1 MDIETIY
8 RIAEEDAKLPLEELH
23 HKIAFLK
30 SEGCGIL
37 ECMVYVRANQL
48 CRLGEAKAIVINSP
62 SWLSQKDD
70 FMRHQ
75 EEQMTEFMETMEE
88 DIEMIKHE
96 YSEDGTKI
104 QILRK
109 K

>member
-8 RIAEEDAKLPLEELH
+8 RMAEEDAKLSLEELH

-37 ECMVYVRANQL
+37 ECIVYVRSNQL
-48 CRLGEAKAIVINSP
+48 CHLSEAKTIVINLP

-75 EEQMTEFMETMEE
+75 EEQMAEFMEAMVE

-96 YSEDGTKI
+96 YSKDGAKI
-104 QILRK
+104 QIIRK
-109 K
+109 E